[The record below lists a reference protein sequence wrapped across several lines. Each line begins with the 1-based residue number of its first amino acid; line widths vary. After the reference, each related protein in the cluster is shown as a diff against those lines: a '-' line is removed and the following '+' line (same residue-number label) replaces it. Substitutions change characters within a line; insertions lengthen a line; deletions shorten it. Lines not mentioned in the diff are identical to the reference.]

1 MRNDDAI
8 APIVAVML
16 ILVVIV
22 TLISVYNA
30 TYLPGMKQS
39 AEIQHLHDVEEG
51 ILKFGSDIELAASLK
66 QNISLSQQIP
76 LGGGDILLNSLK
88 SGGSLQVQQE
98 EEPYLT
104 IDIDGESYPLYLVNI
119 SYWTVNNFWVDQAYT
134 WQYGYVNVSRTSGSR
149 LIDSTPLQHTTMDK
163 VRDVLNSSAFG
174 DTLIEIDHD
183 KNNPGNFTIEGVN
196 FTVGNDSFSSGNGV
210 GKLELEA
217 RTDKDGREFSNV
229 TVTFTI
235 NPDTCLEHNLQGQI
249 QTSPLVDV
257 NVTLILTNITVSAY

>member
-22 TLISVYNA
+22 TLLSVYNA
-30 TYLPGMKQS
+30 TYLPGLKQS

-51 ILKFGSDIELAASLK
+51 VLKFGSDIELAASLK

-88 SGGSLQVQQE
+88 SGGSLQVEQE

-104 IDIDGESYPLYLVNI
+104 IDIDGESYPLYLVNF

-134 WQYGYVNVSRTSGSR
+134 WQYGYVNVSRTSGSGEG
-149 LIDSTPLQHTTMDK
+149 TPLQYTTMD
-163 VRDVLNSSAFG
+163 DVNEKILESSFG
-174 DTLIEIDHD
+174 KTLIDVKKTNEFNSNYTV
-183 KNNPGNFTIEGVN
+183 KVVN
-196 FTVGNDSFSSGNGV
+196 FIAGEDSFSSGNGI
-210 GKLELEA
+210 GRMELNVAINESVFPNNVNVSFVVHNN
-217 RTDKDGREFSNV
+217 TDFYHCLKNWDGQQYN
-229 TVTFTI
+229 
-235 NPDTCLEHNLQGQI
+235 
-249 QTSPLVDV
+249 
-257 NVTLILTNITVSAY
+257 NVTLVLTNITVSAY